1 MNTKKMVLLSS
12 ITIITVIIFL
22 SFFFSRL
29 PYGFYQILKLVA
41 FLSSCFLAYD
51 SQKESNNSS
60 VIIFIILAIFYNPIF
75 PIHLTKAIWLP
86 INIATVGYFTLSY
99 TKAT

>member
-22 SFFFSRL
+22 SVFFPRL

-51 SQKESNNSS
+51 SQKESDKSS
-60 VIIFIILAIFYNPIF
+60 LIIFIVFAILYNPLF